1 MNIRIVQKVY
11 TSTYNKDGSNPQ
23 TIRYNKGEI
32 LEVESIEEYTGRY
45 SPCTLLLYRVNLLNG
60 KYVLLTKGVMDILS
74 E

>member
-1 MNIRIVQKVY
+1 MKIRIIQKVY
-11 TSTYNKDGSNPQ
+11 TPTYNKDGSNPK
-23 TIRYNKGEI
+23 TIRYENGEI

-45 SPCTLLLYRVNLLNG
+45 SPCTLLLYRVNLKDG